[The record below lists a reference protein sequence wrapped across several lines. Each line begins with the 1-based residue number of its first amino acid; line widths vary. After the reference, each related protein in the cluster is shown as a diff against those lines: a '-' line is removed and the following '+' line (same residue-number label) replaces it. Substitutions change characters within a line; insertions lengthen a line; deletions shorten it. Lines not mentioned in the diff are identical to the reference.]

1 MFVREKSLLKI
12 SEWVTTMTDTSPDR
26 MDLVLEL
33 LKERPSEDWEWS
45 FVAGRWGLER
55 GQCRWPLATS
65 SLLAYS
71 DWPDIER
78 FLGKWHFSDPRLLS
92 KGQTQGF
99 VARRDDAVFVS
110 FRGTEPLSLA
120 QWVEDVSYAP
130 RSLLPNLPGLVHG
143 GFAGLF
149 DDVKDS
155 MWNAVDEVSGG
166 NATRLFVTGHSM
178 GGALAVLAAAEL
190 EFNLERKKSD
200 VTAVYTYGQP
210 RVGDPEFSAAYD
222 DCAQR
227 RYISICQRS

>member
-1 MFVREKSLLKI
+1 
-12 SEWVTTMTDTSPDR
+12 MTDTSPDR

-33 LKERPSEDWEWS
+33 LKEQPSENWEWS
-45 FVAGRWGLER
+45 FLPDVGGWSEVNA
-55 GQCRWPLATS
+55 LALGNL

-71 DWPDIER
+71 GWPDIER
-78 FLGKWHFSDPRLLS
+78 FLGKWRFPDPRLLS

-99 VARRDDAVFVS
+99 VVRQDDAVFVS

-120 QWVEDVSYAP
+120 QWVEDVSYAS

-149 DDVKDS
+149 DNIKDS
-155 MWNAVDEVSGG
+155 MWNAVEEVSGG
-166 NATRLFVTGHSM
+166 NATRLFITGHSM

-190 EFNLERKKSD
+190 QFNVERKKSD
-200 VTAVYTYGQP
+200 VTAVYTFGQP

-222 DCAQR
+222 AALK
-227 RYISICQRS
+227 RYISIC